1 MHPPFTTYPAPG
13 EPSRSPHCPFPSQPF
28 PEKCLQKRHP
38 SLRQKF
44 GDQKL
49 PSLAKSKLSISRP
62 NPHLTSWIPQNNGNH
77 YGYSCWHPIWNPTI
91 YNLYLKENQIN
102 TNWPTWLLGAKKAKD
117 RRHMKNG
124 RGRGW
129 RLALSHFGL
138 QFLGFCLVDEWMG
151 CWFDQLM
158 KGVFPDVFFSGKLE
172 ASIQRTSPK
181 ISPYMAV
188 YEKIMKICWKES
200 IQN

>member
-1 MHPPFTTYPAPG
+1 MDFREGYIFGAAGDASPLHNISCSW

-151 CWFDQLM
+151 C
-158 KGVFPDVFFSGKLE
+158 
-172 ASIQRTSPK
+172 
-181 ISPYMAV
+181 
-188 YEKIMKICWKES
+188 
-200 IQN
+200 